1 MSIVGIKRKG
11 AHSSNLQESG
21 RKQLLTSNLV
31 DLLHMEVTKLGAVPF
46 FEIK

>member
-11 AHSSNLQESG
+11 ANSSNLQESG

-31 DLLHMEVTKLGAVPF
+31 DLLHMEVAKLGSMQF
-46 FEIK
+46 FENK